1 METKAPMLQP
11 DKPHLITFDSIGSP
25 DLGYITVAEPQ
36 KNMPFE
42 IKRVYW
48 TYYTPQ
54 SVQRGG
60 HAHHNLF
67 QVIFSVNSNIT
78 IITESVSGQ
87 KETFVLD
94 KPNIGLYIPKMYW
107 RDIVFSHSAV
117 LLCLASEPYSV
128 EDYIRNYEQFKAL
141 HTS

>member
-1 METKAPMLQP
+1 MVQP
-11 DKPHLITFDSIGSP
+11 DKPHLIEFQSIGSS
-25 DLGYITVAEPQ
+25 DLGYITVAEYN
-36 KNMPFE
+36 KNIPFE

-60 HAHHNLF
+60 HAHHNLY

-78 IITESVSGQ
+78 ITTESVDGE
-87 KETFVLD
+87 KDVFVLD
-94 KPNIGLYIPKMYW
+94 KPHMGLYIPKLYW

-117 LLCLASEPYSV
+117 LLCLASEPYLV
-128 EDYIRNYEQFKAL
+128 DDYIRNYEQFKSL

>member
-1 METKAPMLQP
+1 MELPE
-11 DKPHLITFDSIGSP
+11 KPYLIDFQSIGSSE
-25 DLGYITVAEPQ
+25 LGYITVAENN
-36 KNMPFE
+36 KNVPFE

-60 HAHHNLF
+60 HAHHNLY
-67 QVIFSVNSNIT
+67 QVIFCVSGKIT
-78 IITESVSGQ
+78 LKTESIKGE
-87 KETFVLD
+87 KETFTLED
-94 KPNIGLYIPKMYW
+94 PQIGLFIPKLYW

-128 EDYIRNYEQFKAL
+128 DDYIRNYDQFKLLRA
-141 HTS
+141 S